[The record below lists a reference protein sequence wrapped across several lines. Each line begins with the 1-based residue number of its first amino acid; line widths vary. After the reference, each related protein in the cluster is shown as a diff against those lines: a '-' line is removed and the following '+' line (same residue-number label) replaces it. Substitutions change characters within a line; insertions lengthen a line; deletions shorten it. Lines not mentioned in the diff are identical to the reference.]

1 MGRRRRAPGRTDRRD
16 ELNRTVIPL
25 ACRPELLLSPLPGG
39 EPDRYA
45 LKDLRTGDCYTL
57 GGHEYF
63 LLGRLDG
70 GQTAADLCRAF
81 REEFGEGLTEG
92 ELHEFVELARARG
105 FLEPVAPEAAPLTG
119 CDAGPPG
126 DPGGAAGPD
135 VPCRY
140 DEVPYASRP
149 FPQTHPD
156 HLATVATLFGM
167 RPPPVERCRVLEL
180 GCAAGGNLI
189 PLAVT
194 LPRGHFIGIDL
205 SGRQIDDGRRVVRAL
220 GLRNIEL
227 RRLSIL
233 DVGDGLGQFD
243 YIICHGVFSWVPAPV
258 RDKILAVCAERLA
271 PNGVAFVSYNTY
283 PGWHLPGVVRAMMR
297 FHADRFAEP
306 AVRVRQA
313 RAVLEFLAGATP
325 AENDGYGGGL
335 HRELQLLRKV
345 PDHYLFHEYLAEVN
359 TPVYFHEFNALA
371 EGHGLQ
377 YLGEAAF
384 LEMLTDHLA
393 PGVANTLRL
402 LAPDLVQAEQYMDFL
417 RNRRFRQTL
426 LCHRGV
432 SLDRAPAPERLER
445 LYVASAFR
453 PVSAHPDLGPGAAEE
468 FRSPRGLPVTTGE
481 PLVKAALLHLAEAW
495 PAAVP
500 FRDLPA
506 AALARLG
513 RHAGPGPSAD
523 TPHSRALLAALL
535 KCAAPG
541 AVEFRL
547 TPPRL
552 VVEVSERPRATALAR
567 FQAAAGVP
575 VVSLR
580 HQVVTLDALDR
591 RVLRH
596 LDGSRDR
603 GQLLRALTDS
613 TGPGLSAEALEQC
626 LGRLA
631 RDALLE
637 G

>member
-1 MGRRRRAPGRTDRRD
+1 M
-16 ELNRTVIPL
+16 NRTVIPL
-25 ACRPELLLSPLPGG
+25 ACRSELLLSPLPGG

-45 LKDLRTGDCYTL
+45 LRDLRTGDCYTL

-70 GQTAADLCRAF
+70 GQTAADLCQAF
-81 REEFGEGLTEG
+81 QERFGEGLSEG
-92 ELHEFVELARARG
+92 ELQEFVELARARG
-105 FLEPVAPEAAPLTG
+105 FLEPVATEAAPVTVP
-119 CDAGPPG
+119 DPTPPG
-126 DPGGAAGPD
+126 DSEGVAD
-135 VPCRY
+135 VPTRY
-140 DEVPYASRP
+140 DEVPYESRP

-156 HLATVATLFGM
+156 HLATVATFFGM
-167 RPPPVERCRVLEL
+167 EPPPVESCRVLEL

-189 PLAVT
+189 PMAAT
-194 LPRGHFIGIDL
+194 LPGARFVGIDL
-205 SGRQIDDGRRVVRAL
+205 SGRQIDDGRRAVKAL
-220 GLRNIEL
+220 GLRNVEL

-233 DVGDGLGQFD
+233 DVGDDLGEFD
-243 YIICHGVFSWVPAPV
+243 YIVCHGVFSWVPAPA

-271 PNGVAFVSYNTY
+271 PTGVAFVSYNTY
-283 PGWHLPGVVRAMMR
+283 PGWHLPGTVRSMMR

-306 AVRVRQA
+306 TVRVRQA
-313 RAVLEFLAGATP
+313 RAVLEFLAAATP

-335 HRELQLLRKV
+335 HKELQLLRKV
-345 PDHYLFHEYLAEVN
+345 PDHYLFHEYLAEEN
-359 TPVYFHEFNALA
+359 APVYFHEFNALA

-402 LAPDLVQAEQYMDFL
+402 LAPDLVQTEQYLDFL

-426 LCHRGV
+426 LCHKGV
-432 SLDRAPAPERLER
+432 SLNRAPVPERLEG
-445 LYVASAFR
+445 LHVASAFR
-453 PVSAHPDLGPGAAEE
+453 PVSAQPDPGPGAVAE
-468 FRSPRGLPVTTGE
+468 FRSPRGLPVSVGE
-481 PLVKAALLHLAEAW
+481 PLVTAAFLHLADAW

-500 FRDLPA
+500 FRDLRA

-513 RHAGPGPSAD
+513 RQAVPDPSDAPD
-523 TPHSRALLAALL
+523 SRLLLASLL

-547 TPPRL
+547 SPSRL
-552 VVEVSERPRATALAR
+552 VAEVSERPRANPLAR
-567 FQAAAGVP
+567 LQAATGVP
-575 VVSLR
+575 VVGLR
-580 HQVVTLDALDR
+580 HEVVALDALDR

-603 GQLLRALTDS
+603 DQILRALADS
-613 TGPGLSAEALEQC
+613 AEPGLTAEALEQC
-626 LGRLA
+626 LARLA
-631 RDALLE
+631 RHAVLE

>member
-1 MGRRRRAPGRTDRRD
+1 
-16 ELNRTVIPL
+16 LNSTVIPL
-25 ACRPELLLSPLPGG
+25 ACRPELLLSPLPAG

-45 LKDLRTGDCYTL
+45 LKDLRTGESYTL

-70 GQTAADLCRAF
+70 GQSAADLCRAF
-81 REEFGEGLTEG
+81 QERFGEVLTEG

-105 FLEPVAPEAAPLTG
+105 LLAPAAPETAPAAG
-119 CDAGPPG
+119 CDTGTPG
-126 DPGGAAGPD
+126 DAEGAAGSG
-135 VPCRY
+135 VACRY

-156 HLATVATLFGM
+156 NLATVATLFGM
-167 RPPPVERCRVLEL
+167 RPPPVETCRVLEL

-189 PLAVT
+189 PLAAT
-194 LPRGHFIGIDL
+194 LPRGHFVGIDL
-205 SGRQIDDGRRVVRAL
+205 SGRQIDEGRRVVSAL
-220 GLRNIEL
+220 GLRNVEL

-233 DVGDGLGQFD
+233 DAGDVPGEFD
-243 YIICHGVFSWVPAPV
+243 YIVCHGVFSWVPAPV

-283 PGWHLPGVVRAMMR
+283 PGWHLPGVARAMMR
-297 FHADRFAEP
+297 FHAERFAEP

-313 RAVLEFLAGATP
+313 RAVLEFLTTAVP
-325 AENDGYGGGL
+325 PESDGYGGGL
-335 HRELQLLRKV
+335 HKELRLLRRV
-345 PDHYLFHEYLAEVN
+345 PDHYVFHEYLAEVN
-359 TPVYFHEFNALA
+359 TPVYFHEFNSLA

-393 PGVANTLRL
+393 PGVAETVRL
-402 LAPDLVQAEQYMDFL
+402 LAPGLVQTEQYLDFL

-432 SLDRAPAPERLER
+432 PLNRAPAPECLER

-453 PVSAHPDLGPGAAEE
+453 PASARPDLGPGAVEE
-468 FRSPRGLPVTTGE
+468 FRSPGGLPVTTGE
-481 PLVKAALLHLAEAW
+481 PLLKAALLHLAEAW

-500 FRDLPA
+500 FRDLLA
-506 AALARLG
+506 AALARPG
-513 RHAGPGPSAD
+513 REAEPGRSAD
-523 TPHSRALLAALL
+523 APHHRSLLAALL

-541 AVEFRL
+541 AVELSL

-567 FQAAAGVP
+567 YQAAAGAP

-580 HQVVTLDALDR
+580 HQVVTLDDIDR
-591 RVLRH
+591 QVLRH
-596 LDGSRDR
+596 LDGGRDR
-603 GQLLRALTDS
+603 GQLLQALA
-613 TGPGLSAEALEQC
+613 GPAGPALSAQSLEQC

-631 RDALLE
+631 RHGLLE

>member
-1 MGRRRRAPGRTDRRD
+1 MNT
-16 ELNRTVIPL
+16 TVIPL

-45 LKDLRTGDCYTL
+45 LKDLRTGECYTL

-81 REEFGEGLTEG
+81 QERFGDELSEA

-105 FLEPVAPEAAPLTG
+105 FLQPVASEAAPKG
-119 CDAGPPG
+119 CHTDPPG
-126 DPGGAAGPD
+126 DPEGEAD
-135 VPCRY
+135 VACRY
-140 DEVPYASRP
+140 DEVPYTSQP

-156 HLATVATLFGM
+156 NLATVATLFGM
-167 RPPPVERCRVLEL
+167 CPPPVERCRVLEL

-189 PLAVT
+189 PLAAT
-194 LPRGHFIGIDL
+194 LPQGHFVGIDL
-205 SGRQIDDGRRVVRAL
+205 SGRQIDEGRRVVNAL
-220 GLRNIEL
+220 RLRNIEL

-233 DVGDGLGQFD
+233 DVGDELGEFD

-258 RDKILAVCAERLA
+258 RDRILAVIKERLA

-283 PGWHLPGVVRAMMR
+283 PGWHLPGVARAMMR

-313 RAVLEFLAGATP
+313 RAVLEFLTAAMP
-325 AENDGYGGGL
+325 PENDGYGGGL

-371 EGHGLQ
+371 EGHELQ

-393 PGVANTLRL
+393 PGVAETLRL
-402 LAPDLVQAEQYMDFL
+402 LAPGLVQTEQYLDFL

-432 SLDRAPAPERLER
+432 PLNRAPAPERLER
-445 LYVASAFR
+445 MYVASAFR
-453 PVSAHPDLGPGAAEE
+453 PVSARPDLGAGAVEE
-468 FRSPRGLPVTTGE
+468 FRSPRGLPVTAGE

-495 PAAVP
+495 PAALP
-500 FRDLPA
+500 FGDLTA
-506 AALARLG
+506 AALALLG
-513 RHAGPGPSAD
+513 REYGPVPSAD
-523 TPHSRALLAALL
+523 TPLPRLLLPSLL

-552 VVEVSERPRATALAR
+552 VVEISEHPRATALAR
-567 FQAAAGVP
+567 YQATAGVP

-580 HQVVTLDALDR
+580 HQVVALDTLDR
-591 RVLRH
+591 RILQH

-603 GQLLRALTDS
+603 RQLLQLLVGSTD
-613 TGPGLSAEALEQC
+613 PALSAESLEQR
-626 LGRLA
+626 LGLLA
-631 RDALLE
+631 RQAMLE

>member
-1 MGRRRRAPGRTDRRD
+1 
-16 ELNRTVIPL
+16 LNRTVIPL

-39 EPDRYA
+39 EPGRYA

-57 GGHEYF
+57 RGHEYF

-81 REEFGEGLTEG
+81 QERFGEGLSEG

-105 FLEPVAPEAAPLTG
+105 FLEPVAAPEPAAG

-126 DPGGAAGPD
+126 DPEGAVGPD

-156 HLATVATLFGM
+156 NLATVATLFGM

-194 LPRGHFIGIDL
+194 LPRGQFVGIDL

-220 GLRNIEL
+220 GLRNVEL
-227 RRLSIL
+227 RRMSIL
-233 DVGDGLGQFD
+233 DVGDGLGEFD

-258 RDKILAVCAERLA
+258 RDKVLAVCAERLA

-283 PGWHLPGVVRAMMR
+283 PGWHLPGAVRAMMR

-313 RAVLEFLAGATP
+313 RAVMEFLAAATP
-325 AENDGYGGGL
+325 ENDSYGGGL
-335 HRELQLLRKV
+335 HEELQLLRTV
-345 PDHYLFHEYLAEVN
+345 SDDYLFHEYLAEVN

-393 PGVANTLRL
+393 PGVAETLRL
-402 LAPDLVQAEQYMDFL
+402 LAPDLVRTEQYLDFL

-432 SLDRAPAPERLER
+432 SLDRAPAPGRLER

-453 PVSAHPDLGPGAAEE
+453 PVSARPDLGRGAAEE

-500 FRDLPA
+500 FHDLTA

-513 RHAGPGPSAD
+513 REAGPGPPAD
-523 TPHSRALLAALL
+523 PPHSGLLLASLL

-552 VVEVSERPRATALAR
+552 VVGVSERPRATALAR
-567 FQAAAGVP
+567 YQAAAGVP

-580 HQVVTLDALDR
+580 HQAVTPDALDR

-603 GQLLRALTDS
+603 GQLLQALADS
-613 TGPGLSAEALEQC
+613 TDPGLSAESLGQC
-626 LGRLA
+626 LCRLA
-631 RDALLE
+631 RHALLE
-637 G
+637 R